1 MSIQRDGNTL
11 YELNEQGTNIW
22 WATVQSPP
30 EKSGGCAKRAE
41 EIAHKMQYVEE
52 LESVVKVLLDSVI
65 PAQALNTLDTTMLV
79 DGDTCDNVISILEK
93 MESTND

>member
-1 MSIQRDGNTL
+1 MTILRDGKTL

-30 EKSGGCAKRAE
+30 EKAGGCAKRAE

-52 LESVVKVLLDSVI
+52 LERAAKLILQFPSGNQRVAVENHLYDVLRL
-65 PAQALNTLDTTMLV
+65 
-79 DGDTCDNVISILEK
+79 